1 MRNKGYMTIFVS
13 MLILALLAVFLLVY
27 KIADV
32 SAARAKSA
40 VALGTACSSI
50 KAKWTNEYIFEKYH
64 ILLIDMNAGGGAEEA
79 LTGELKE
86 SMEENLGGDYVV
98 DSVSIS
104 GRTGILDDGCSAF
117 KEQINDY
124 FLYGVIENAAEE
136 LLDKT
141 DGNDSPVTDEAIQ
154 RMDSDVDGISEMTEE
169 GVTRGTSG
177 GTSGGVAG
185 STSGGVAEGTSG
197 GTAGRS
203 TAAPRR
209 SSGDPRREVRRIKRR
224 GIPFYILPE
233 DAVLSENVVDAADM
247 PSYGRGGLLDF
258 EFDCDFKRYSKLK
271 REMNKGA
278 GWIEGLVT
286 DGEAI
291 AYANH
296 VFNSLNNKVNDNTY
310 LNLEMEYIIGGKST
324 DAENY
329 KKVINQIT
337 VIRFAC
343 NFAYLLTD
351 AEKMMELDTLALEL
365 TFFFPIIQPLVK
377 YLLAGCWA
385 YVESVA
391 DVYCLVRG
399 HKIPYVKTRENWK
412 TSIWSIDKLEE
423 IDTAGGDSD
432 ESGLDYDDYLMI
444 LMALNMKTAYYRMLD
459 VMQMNVDMITPDF
472 KMVNAAT
479 AYGADAKVTY
489 KDAVFTLH
497 SEDGY

>member
-13 MLILALLAVFLLVY
+13 MLILALLAVFLFVLKV
-27 KIADV
+27 ADI

-64 ILLIDMNAGGGAEEA
+64 ILLIDMNAGGGGED
-79 LTGELKE
+79 GIKNELKA
-86 SMEENLGGDYVV
+86 SVEENTGDGY
-98 DSVSIS
+98 SVAKINIS

-117 KEQINDY
+117 KEQISEY
-124 FLYGVIENAAEE
+124 FLYGVIENAADEI
-136 LLDKT
+136 LDKT
-141 DGNDSPVTDEAIQ
+141 GEDDRPVTDEAIQ
-154 RMDSDVDGISEMTEE
+154 QMDSDVDGISEMTEE
-169 GVTRGTSG
+169 DGAGNSSEVTP
-177 GTSGGVAG
+177 
-185 STSGGVAEGTSG
+185 G
-197 GTAGRS
+197 GTADVSSGGAAGGRTS
-203 TAAPRR
+203 ER

-247 PSYGRGGLLDF
+247 PSLGRGGLLDF

-278 GWIEGLVT
+278 GWVEGLIT

-296 VFNSLNNKVNDNTY
+296 VFNSLTNKVNDGTY

-351 AEKMMELDTLALEL
+351 AEKMLELDTLATEL

-399 HKIPYVKTRENWK
+399 HKIPYLKTRDNWK
-412 TSIWSIDKLEE
+412 TSIWSIDELDE
-423 IDTAGGDSD
+423 IDTDEGDND
-432 ESGLDYDDYLMI
+432 ESGLDYNDYLMI
-444 LMALNMKTAYYRMLD
+444 LMALNMRTAYYRMLD
-459 VMQMNVDMITPDF
+459 LMQLNADMITPDF

-479 AYGADAKVTY
+479 AYGVDAEVTY
-489 KDAVFTLH
+489 KDAEFTLH